1 VVSPGKSQKLPPSE
15 SSLFYN
21 YCIEKGLH
29 FLSSARLK
37 AAGEVRESM
46 SEVVTNPS
54 KDVAPA
60 ELPLSVSLFHAAMKQ
75 EVALSEFAKSLGIG
89 ALSLRQFIAG
99 QTQRPRGRTLELLA
113 KELSVTVDEVRQR
126 TTLRPLAAPRFDEW
140 LEAKMKEKHFSRA
153 KLTRETHI
161 SDGALRNYL
170 SGQTLPDSDQS
181 QRLAEV
187 LEVEPLEL
195 AKVLVADHTVRSG
208 GQTLSP
214 TAGSGDSDP
223 NAIATGLGNRSDDAR
238 LLNAANQGNDEERL
252 LSHWNKLHPQGRR
265 ATLIYIAAL
274 LAEG

>member
-1 VVSPGKSQKLPPSE
+1 MALFLLMLAKRRRGKCVK
-15 SSLFYN
+15 
-21 YCIEKGLH
+21 
-29 FLSSARLK
+29 
-37 AAGEVRESM
+37 SM
-46 SEVVTNPS
+46 SEVVTNPA
-54 KDVAPA
+54 KDVASA
-60 ELPLSVSLFHAAMKQ
+60 EQPLSVLLFHAAMKQ

-113 KELSVTVDEVRQR
+113 KELSMTVDEVRQR

-187 LEVEPLEL
+187 LEIESLEL
-195 AKVLVADHTVRSG
+195 AQVLVADHTVRSG

-214 TAGSGDSDP
+214 TAGSGDGDP
-223 NAIATGLGNRSDDAR
+223 NATAAGLGNRSDEAR

-252 LSHWNKLHPQGRR
+252 LSLWNKLHPQGRR
-265 ATLIYIAAL
+265 ATLIYIAGL